1 MTPNFF
7 YFTDS
12 SQKAQLCSRKQQQQ
26 HTNYN
31 FQSHSTETILL
42 AKTLPGMHITSQ
54 HRLELLLK
62 RTPYADTFRY
72 IQIFKPRQVR
82 FQDIFYNLDQF
93 LYSHT
98 CCEWVFY
105 IRHFNNKHIALLYL
119 PIFPPQATPKLSK
132 VLYTDIVYTV
142 NVDAIP
148 ASYDIKDIKELL
160 RLDEQYQQ
168 SVKQQQHN
176 K

>member
-7 YFTDS
+7 DLTDS

-31 FQSHSTETILL
+31 
-42 AKTLPGMHITSQ
+42 
-54 HRLELLLK
+54 LLLK
-62 RTPYADTFRY
+62 RTPYADTFKY
-72 IQIFKPRQVR
+72 IEILKPRQVR
-82 FQDIFYNLDQF
+82 FQDNFYNLDHI

-105 IRHFNNKHIALLYL
+105 IRDFNNKHVALLYL

-142 NVDAIP
+142 NLDAIP

-160 RLDEQYQQ
+160 GLDEQYQQ
-168 SVKQQQHN
+168 IVKQQQRN